1 MGKWDVDDVL
11 RRARVMLDSAE
22 LGRSD
27 LAGPDPRRRWDGYH
41 NEIVFG
47 RAVTFVLQPLR
58 NT

>member
-1 MGKWDVDDVL
+1 
-11 RRARVMLDSAE
+11 MLDSAE

-47 RAVTFVLQPLR
+47 RAVTFVLQTLR